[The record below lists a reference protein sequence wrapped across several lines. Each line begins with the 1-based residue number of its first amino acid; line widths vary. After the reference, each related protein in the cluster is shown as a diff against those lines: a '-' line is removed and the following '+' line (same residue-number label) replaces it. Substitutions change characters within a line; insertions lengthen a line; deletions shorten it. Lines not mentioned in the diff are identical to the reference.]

1 MASQS
6 NREGE
11 RVIKLLF
18 EVGHLYHRAALD
30 PLYHAFRQD
39 PRYEIAFSCSYD
51 AEGRLGMFNR
61 SLRHELEARFR
72 DEGLTVAGDAQ
83 GFDVVILGD
92 TVREPE
98 RYGQTLLCF
107 VNHGTGFKNILYRNL
122 RAQQHTRYQIFV
134 EGDYRVHKIRC
145 ADVEGRSTV
154 HKVGLPKLDPLFC
167 PGYPARADIVR
178 RLGLDPERPTVL
190 FAPTYKPTCIDR
202 VRTSIVEATRGYNLI
217 IKLHQY
223 SWRGKYAPH
232 WHHTIYERAV
242 ARAPHAVLIPV
253 DDYNILPYMHAADTL
268 ISEASST
275 IFDFLALDKTGIIFV
290 LPHDALRHHDGEP
303 LLSEDPQHFLS
314 GALLHI
320 HHPDEIRDA
329 IADALRPDPD
339 RRRMAQQYRDDYFY
353 GLDGQSALR
362 TKATIERLLDEGI
375 HMNDPREQPPLR
387 RRKWTRSSGAYMTVR
402 P

>member
-1 MASQS
+1 
-6 NREGE
+6 
-11 RVIKLLF
+11 VIKLLF

-30 PLYHAFRQD
+30 PLYHVFRQD

-51 AEGRLGMFNR
+51 AESRLGMFNR

-72 DEGLTVAGDAQ
+72 DEGLTVARETY
-83 GFDVVILGD
+83 GFDVVIVGD
-92 TVREPE
+92 TVRDPQ
-98 RYGQTLLCF
+98 RYGPTLLCF

-134 EGDYRVHKIRC
+134 EGDYRVHKIRR
-145 ADVEGRSTV
+145 AGVEGCSTV
-154 HKVGLPKLDPLFC
+154 HKVGLPKLDPLFWS
-167 PGYPARADIVR
+167 GYPTRTQILR

-202 VRTSIVEATRGYNLI
+202 VRESIVEATRDYNLI

-242 ARAPHAVLIPV
+242 TQASHAVLIPV
-253 DDYNILPYMHAADTL
+253 DDYNILPYMYAADTL

-275 IFDFLALDKTGIIFV
+275 VFDFLALDKIGIIFV
-290 LPHDALRHHDGEP
+290 LPYDALRHHNGEP

-314 GALLHI
+314 GAFLHI
-320 HHPDEIRDA
+320 HHPDGIRDA
-329 IADALRPDPD
+329 IADALRPDPE
-339 RRRMAQQYRDDYFY
+339 RRRLAQQYRDAYFCA
-353 GLDGQSALR
+353 LDGRAALR
-362 TKATIERLLDEGI
+362 TKATIERLLDEGGHI
-375 HMNDPREQPPLR
+375 NDPQERPWLR
-387 RRKWTRSSGAYMTVR
+387 RRKWTRPSGSCMTVR